1 MIVDILRVVTDED
14 SLSLRERASYGRI
27 LTVVCDEK
35 GPSSAGSH
43 FARADE
49 LSDPRE
55 GRVHSP
61 LRVPQGLQRATGKG
75 EGRGAQGSSKT
86 HKTRHCRGQQNSG

>member
-14 SLSLRERASYGRI
+14 SLSLRDRASYGRI

-35 GPSSAGSH
+35 GPSNADSH

-55 GRVHSP
+55 GRVHPP
-61 LRVPQGLQRATGKG
+61 LRVP
-75 EGRGAQGSSKT
+75 
-86 HKTRHCRGQQNSG
+86 